1 MVEDMSKKGK
11 IRKTDLRKALSSVR
25 LISPIRLEMT
35 LTPYNA
41 RIIRPTEILTKG
53 FGLDDT
59 AVTDARIKKLKSN

>member
-41 RIIRPTEILTKG
+41 RIVRPAEILARG
-53 FGLDDT
+53 FGVDDT
-59 AVTDARIKKLKSN
+59 FIKDARIKKLKSN